1 LVVGYIGGGGEAADA
16 VKLTQETE
24 QEAESGDVAQPLTVT
39 SEGNSSNQCAG
50 VLDVSNTGATHR
62 TQRSSYRPSRTQK
75 ASSLKRWA
83 LTSRPVQSRQP
94 PATSKSI
101 RQSFRLRLTW

>member
-39 SEGNSSNQCAG
+39 SEGNSSNQCKG
-50 VLDVSNTGATHR
+50 VLDVSNT
-62 TQRSSYRPSRTQK
+62 
-75 ASSLKRWA
+75 
-83 LTSRPVQSRQP
+83 
-94 PATSKSI
+94 
-101 RQSFRLRLTW
+101 